1 MLWKIGNDMEWPSQD
16 TMSSKISSEERVDPR
31 EAASMHILWILSS
44 MREAHE
50 ETQETVISG
59 CL

>member
-31 EAASMHILWILSS
+31 EAASMHSVNPELYKRSS
-44 MREAHE
+44 WGDTRNWNF
-50 ETQETVISG
+50 
-59 CL
+59 L